1 MVENRILIIQENFR
15 ERVEMTEAL
24 ENEGFKVDSVQSG
37 MAVEALISRYRFA
50 LVVADLDTPE
60 FSALDFLERLK
71 EIDPEMELMVI
82 SERPLVEEA
91 VTLMRHGA
99 LDFIVKPVVMEQI
112 TLTAKH
118 QWAKQS
124 QKEMQA
130 KEEAQPGQPSN
141 AEDGSSAQRR
151 VKIITRDRAMQRL
164 LTLGKRVADST
175 AAVLIQGESGTGKEL
190 FARYI
195 HENSPRIDNAFV
207 ALNCAALPENL
218 LESELFGHEKGA
230 FTGAIS
236 KKEGKFELADK
247 GTLFLDEI
255 TEMQFH
261 LQAKL
266 LRVLQEKVVDRLG
279 GTAPVPVDVRI
290 VASTNRDV
298 KQSIK
303 EGTFREDLYFRLNT
317 IPLLVPPLRKRAG
330 DLELLCNYFIEKYRE
345 IDGRDVKGMTPET
358 FELLRRQ
365 KFSGNVRELEN
376 IIHRAVLLA
385 QDELIVPEDLM
396 MEDFEPPEPVASS
409 HAMPAAYH
417 PPAPPSTSQAHPY
430 TNGIASSHKE
440 DGALQEGGEPMGEGI
455 SHTSKSTV
463 NRDAL
468 FSSSS
473 QPNPPHSPDS
483 SSHDAPS
490 PHASSHDGVPY
501 KLGSTSLKEMEE
513 KMIFHTLDK
522 TEGNRTHAAKILG
535 ISVRTL
541 RNKLNEYKERSS

>member
-1 MVENRILIIQENFR
+1 MVDNRILIIQENFR

-24 ENEGFKVDSVQSG
+24 ENEGFKVDSVQNG
-37 MAVEALISRYRFA
+37 TAVEALISRYRFA

-71 EIDPEMELMVI
+71 EIDPQMELI
-82 SERPLVEEA
+82 ILSERPLVEEA

-112 TLTAKH
+112 ILTAKH

-124 QKEMQA
+124 QKETQA
-130 KEEAQPGQPSN
+130 KDEAQPGQSFN
-141 AEDGSSAQRR
+141 EEAGSAAQRR

-195 HENSPRIDNAFV
+195 HENSPRINNAFV

-236 KKEGKFELADK
+236 KKEGKFELANK

-279 GTAPVPVDVRI
+279 GTEPVPVDVRI

-303 EGTFREDLYFRLNT
+303 EGAFREDLYFRLNT

-396 MEDFEPPEPVASS
+396 MEDFEPTEPVEPSDE
-409 HAMPAAYH
+409 MPAAYH
-417 PPAPPSTSQAHPY
+417 PPAPPSSISQGHSY
-430 TNGIASSHKE
+430 KNGIASSHEK
-440 DGALQEGGEPMGEGI
+440 DGALQEGGESTGGGI
-455 SHTSKSTV
+455 SHASDPAV
-463 NRDAL
+463 NGDAL
-468 FSSSS
+468 LSSSS
-473 QPNPPHSPDS
+473 QSGHPHTSDVS
-483 SSHDAPS
+483 SNQGMSYEP
-490 PHASSHDGVPY
+490 
-501 KLGSTSLKEMEE
+501 GSTSLKEMEE

-541 RNKLNEYKERSS
+541 RNKLNEYKERAS